1 MRNTYGIKKPGSMGK
16 TAAPAPTA
24 PRTQSALTGPGQG
37 GVNGV
42 APAPAPAPTN
52 TRPPAP
58 GVASAAPAPAPAP
71 TTQGGSSQTVSS
83 NGVMTSNM
91 VNGVQQIRGISGGQ
105 MAGPPE
111 GYNLNPDRTI
121 KAPTRTQS
129 AVTGPGQ
136 GGVNGVAPASTNLY
150 DQMAQQDMEA
160 AQRDRDVSRAA
171 GMREMREGAISQ
183 GIGPGTQ
190 RYQAMARDA
199 EAGANQYGQQSRN
212 DAANR
217 AQGLMMDKKEDQEEQ
232 ANNYVNTLSENEQRA
247 FFDLKASGMND
258 IDALKT
264 MKSMDIKQNSAL
276 DDEIKERVEEYVR
289 IRGMSKSDAAEKVRL
304 EMDTEL
310 TKKNEDAAN
319 QVRLDGLKESTTE
332 NVEQIK
338 TALKDAG
345 FEDSG
350 INVLEKMPKNLAV
363 TPKNVQKVEQQKLK
377 NKAQAEMIAATLNN
391 WDEDTW
397 ATAEEN
403 NLIPMDL
410 LPDSGIGSDS
420 TTKRW
425 ISKGF
430 VKGQFRRSGDT
441 VIKVIDFNNS
451 EYIHGGLFGKN
462 YHKGGKLE
470 VEIMTGPNKGQTIS
484 YFDAKNQGL
493 L

>member
-16 TAAPAPTA
+16 TAPPVNPSTSGALPTTNTRTPAPGVNSLSTSTTLPA
-24 PRTQSALTGPGQG
+24 PNSNSGMGKQGGPPPTPVYSNQTSGMGNPGGQGGPPEGYSINGGRVTPGIGPRQTQSAITGPGQG
-37 GVNGV
+37 GVKG
-42 APAPAPAPTN
+42 
-52 TRPPAP
+52 
-58 GVASAAPAPAPAP
+58 
-71 TTQGGSSQTVSS
+71 
-83 NGVMTSNM
+83 
-91 VNGVQQIRGISGGQ
+91 
-105 MAGPPE
+105 
-111 GYNLNPDRTI
+111 
-121 KAPTRTQS
+121 
-129 AVTGPGQ
+129 
-136 GGVNGVAPASTNLY
+136 TNLY

-212 DAANR
+212 AAANR

-276 DDEIKERVEEYVR
+276 DDEIKERVEEYVT
-289 IRGMSKSDAAEKVRL
+289 IGKMSEADATEKVRL
-304 EMDTEL
+304 EMETEL

-319 QVRLDGLKESTTE
+319 QVRLDGLKEGAEE

-350 INVLEKMPKNLAV
+350 INVLEKMPKNQAV
-363 TPKNVQKVEQQKLK
+363 TPKNIQKVEQQKLK
-377 NKAQAEMIAATLNN
+377 NKVQAEMIAATLNN

-420 TTKRW
+420 TTERW